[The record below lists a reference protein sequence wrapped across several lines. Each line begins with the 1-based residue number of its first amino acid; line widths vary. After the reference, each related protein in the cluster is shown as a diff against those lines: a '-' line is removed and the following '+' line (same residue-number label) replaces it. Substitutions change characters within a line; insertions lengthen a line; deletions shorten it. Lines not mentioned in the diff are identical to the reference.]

1 MAMKNLIDHPNY
13 PADPNIMKTHHELEC
28 LVLSKI
34 QEEVLTWVDSNT
46 DYLKNANDKS
56 FWHLIDDVD
65 MARHCPSLMKYM
77 MSIKIPLREITI
89 GVLTESMKDTG
100 FNLHM
105 GNPPLNIKINF
116 PIFNTEDVYTEWYDI
131 PVEDLNKLG
140 VFKNP
145 HVTSFDAYNYDLKKL
160 HNVVQ
165 ELYPCVTRYNM
176 HSHPIVFNS
185 WIPHRV
191 MPGPNAKYPRIMVAT
206 MPIKEPT
213 HLLTK

>member
-1 MAMKNLIDHPNY
+1 MEMKNLIDHPGY
-13 PADPNIMKTHHELEC
+13 PADVRVTKTHHELDC
-28 LVLSKI
+28 PVLGKI
-34 QEEVLTWVDSNT
+34 QEEVLDWVDRNT
-46 DYLKNANDKS
+46 DYLNNTSDKS
-56 FWHLIDDVD
+56 FWHVINDVD

-100 FNLHM
+100 FALHM

-131 PVEDLNKLG
+131 PIEELNNLG

-145 HVTSFDAYNYDLKKL
+145 FIETFDAYNYNLEKI

-165 ELYPCVTRYNM
+165 DLYPCVTRYSM
-176 HSHPIVFNS
+176 HTHPIVFNS

-213 HLLTK
+213 HLLIK